1 MINRKQVAEDI
12 RTQAQLADRSSDSDQ
27 CRLFGDHL
35 FADKPLR
42 DP

>member
-12 RTQAQLADRSSDSDQ
+12 RTPADLAERSSDSNQ
-27 CRLFGDHL
+27 CQLFGDHL
-35 FADKPLR
+35 FADKPLG

>member
-1 MINRKQVAEDI
+1 MINRTQVAEDI
-12 RTQAQLADRSSDSDQ
+12 RTPAQLADRSSDSNQ

-35 FADKPLR
+35 FADKPFG